1 MLKRRKSTDD
11 LHFFQNMGG
20 HLAFADSCAHPRKFE
35 SYGVNFI
42 DYGIC
47 LQACKNTGTC
57 RIYWNRKNRIEKAR
71 EICCT
76 FVDLSRVKE
85 ELNGKV

>member
-1 MLKRRKSTDD
+1 MLKRRKSTEN

-20 HLAFADSCAHPRKFE
+20 HLAFADLCVHPRKFE
-35 SYGVNFI
+35 SCGINFV

-47 LQACKNTGTC
+47 LQTCKNTGTC
-57 RIYWNRKNRIEKAR
+57 RIYWNRKERLKKAR
-71 EICCT
+71 EIGNT
-76 FVDLSRVKE
+76 LIDVNKVKE